1 MDIKNL
7 ITSIMENQMNLQ
19 ENYCLVSRNLLPLKS
34 IENMGYNEFSMFSAK
49 SRPLKLYKYFPNKW
63 EIKDNYPVNYSL
75 YALKN
80 NTVFM
85 QSPNLFDDIY
95 DSSIRVEWNDYL
107 DLRLKIYCERCKCP
121 ITDDSNTQELLY
133 QLSKK
138 LYSKCAENQN
148 VFSVFESSE
157 NSEQINLVNQ
167 LFVSN
172 VLIYLKETN
181 DWNLAIIKAIR
192 REYTEYGE
200 YLQKTFRISCFATTP
215 FSQLMWGGSYADE
228 HRGFCLEYTI
238 DLNSEDFQKIS
249 PHLFPMIYCS
259 NRSNIT
265 KELVNAKDEK
275 LSEKMFWDIHFHG
288 TLRKSIDWAYQDEWR
303 FLLPFGKGETNY
315 NVKFFDITKVY
326 LGNRMNKENRKEIIE
341 ICKSKKIPYIG
352 VTKDNAKFE
361 MKECA
366 QLCEDCVNYIG

>member
-1 MDIKNL
+1 MDVISL
-7 ITSIMENQMNLQ
+7 INSLMENQKNLQ
-19 ENYCLVSRNLLPLKS
+19 ENYCMISQNIYPLKS
-34 IENMGYNEFSMFSAK
+34 IEDMGMNQFSMFLQK
-49 SRPLKLYKYFPNKW
+49 IRPLKLYKYFPNKW
-63 EIKDNYPVNYSL
+63 EIKDNSPVNYSL

-95 DSSIRVEWNDYL
+95 DSSIGVEWNDYL
-107 DLRLKIYCERCKCP
+107 HLRLKIYCTRCKCP
-121 ITDDSNTQELLY
+121 INDDLNTQELIY

-138 LYSKCAENQN
+138 LYSKYNECPD
-148 VFSVFESSE
+148 VFSVFESNE

-167 LFVSN
+167 LFVTN
-172 VLIYLKETN
+172 VLISLKETN
-181 DWNLAIIKAIR
+181 DWNKAITKAIQ

-200 YLQKTFRISCFATTP
+200 YLQKIFRISCFATTP
-215 FSQLMWGGSYADE
+215 YSQLMWGGSYANE

-238 DLNSEDFQKIS
+238 DLNSEYFQNLS
-249 PHLFPMIYCS
+249 HHLFPMIYCS
-259 NRSNIT
+259 NRPNIT
-265 KELVNAKDEK
+265 KELVYAKDEE
-275 LSEKMFWDIHFHG
+275 LSEKLFWDIHFHG

-303 FLLPFGKGETNY
+303 LLLPFSKSDTDY

-326 LGNRMNKENRKEIIE
+326 LGNRMNKENRKEIID

-352 VTKDNAKFE
+352 VTIDNEKFA

-366 QLCEDCVNYIG
+366 QLCEDCGNYIG